1 MRIVPVLVV
10 AAASALA
17 SSQVTPQNSDWPV
30 YGHDPGGARHSPL
43 TQINTTNVSR
53 LQRAW
58 TYHTGE
64 QGRSFEA
71 TPIFVDNVLYL
82 PTQNQNIVALDPET
96 GTEIWKYTN
105 PSPSGAESR
114 GVAYWPGDRQTLP
127 RILFSTGDGRLI
139 ELDAKT
145 GTPVAAFGDN
155 GAVNLRAGVID
166 KYPKAHFSISSPP
179 VIYRDVAIVGPST
192 QESGSEGPSADPRG
206 FDVRTGKLLWT
217 FHTVPRPGELGNE
230 TWGPRGWKDRAG
242 PSQWGLDTVDT
253 ERGLVFLP
261 VGNPAD
267 SFYGADR
274 KGSNLYANSV
284 IALDALTGKLRWYY
298 QMVHHDLWDYDMNA
312 PPALIEVKRH
322 GKRIPALAQTN
333 KMSLLFILDRRTG
346 KPIFGVEERPVP
358 KGDTPGEWY
367 APTQPFPLKP
377 PPLSRITMSRED
389 VSTRTPEAEK
399 FCAEWLSRLRLQ
411 GPYTPFG
418 LTASLSMPGTMGGG
432 NWGGVAFDPQLGYIF
447 VNTSSLGTVG
457 QMVATAAGSLQPY
470 RNQSGYTR
478 FIDQEGYPCQ
488 RPPWGELAAVNANTG
503 DIVWRKPLGSYE
515 ELEAQGLK
523 NTGAI
528 NIGGPI
534 VTAGGLVFIAATTD
548 SRIRAFDAGS
558 GKELWVAKI
567 DASGTTVPMTYMAR
581 NGKQYVV
588 VAAGGT
594 NRFRMIANTADQKS
608 DTLIAFA
615 LPDKQESSS
624 GLQANS
630 VPTVSATGASPG
642 ATDALAATT
651 LPGGEG
657 RAAVIAVCT
666 KCHGSTVFSALR
678 MNRTSWENEVQEMK
692 DKGAVGTDEDF
703 KRVVDYLVRSFPSR

>member
-1 MRIVPVLVV
+1 MRTMLILAGAV
-10 AAASALA
+10 ASALA
-17 SSQVTPQNSDWPV
+17 FSQVTPQNGDWPV
-30 YGHDPGGARHSPL
+30 YGHDPGAARHSPL

-82 PTQNQNIVALDPET
+82 PTQNQNIVALDPIT
-96 GTEIWKYTN
+96 GTEIWKYTD
-105 PSPSGAESR
+105 PSPSAAESR
-114 GVAYWPGDRQTLP
+114 GVAYWPGDRQTAP

-145 GTPVAAFGDN
+145 GTPVIAFGDN
-155 GAVNLRAGVID
+155 GTVNLRAGVTD
-166 KYPKAHFSISSPP
+166 KYPKAHFSVSSPP

-192 QESGSEGPSADPRG
+192 QESGSAGPSADPRG

-217 FHTVPRPGELGNE
+217 FHTVPRPAEPGNE
-230 TWGPRGWKDRAG
+230 TWGSQGWKDRAG

-261 VGNPAD
+261 IGNPAD

-322 GKRIPALAQTN
+322 GKTIPALAQTN

-377 PPLSRITMSRED
+377 PPLSRITMTRED

-457 QMVATAAGSLQPY
+457 QMAATAAGSLQPY
-470 RNQSGYTR
+470 RNLSGYTR
-478 FIDQEGYPCQ
+478 FIDQDGYPCQ

-523 NTGAI
+523 NAGAI
-528 NIGGPI
+528 NMGGPI

-548 SRIRAFDAGS
+548 SRFRAFDARSGS
-558 GKELWVAKI
+558 ELWVTRI

-615 LPDKQESSS
+615 LPDKQEN
-624 GLQANS
+624 GLQATS
-630 VPTVSATGASPG
+630 VPTTSSGASPAEK
-642 ATDALAATT
+642 ATATVAT
-651 LPGGEG
+651 LPEGEG
-657 RAAVIAVCT
+657 RATVIAVCT

-692 DKGAVGTDEDF
+692 DKGAVGTDDDF
-703 KRVVDYLVRSFPSR
+703 TRVIDYLARTFPPR